1 METDGVFSCNS
12 EILPFSD
19 TIQTSGPG
27 AAGGPSP
34 AAGASGRPG
43 GADARGTI
51 WLPSRPRTAQQLPA
65 QPGQGFQANAG
76 AEPPEPWG
84 GEGEGAAARST
95 RASPAQVRPAAALPP
110 PEPCDP
116 RSPLRPQIAPQTP
129 PEPLRH
135 RSLPLPSAG
144 ARSGDPT
151 ALTAEI

>member
-65 QPGQGFQANAG
+65 QPGQVFQANEA
-76 AEPPEPWG
+76 AEPPEPCG
-84 GEGEGAAARST
+84 DEGEGAAARSA
-95 RASPAQVRPAAALPP
+95 RASPARPPRCAPR
-110 PEPCDP
+110 P
-116 RSPLRPQIAPQTP
+116 RSPCRGRATP
-129 PEPLRH
+129 GPPPTPNHTANTPEPLRA
-135 RSLPLPSAG
+135 RSPALPSAG
-144 ARSGDPT
+144 ARR
-151 ALTAEI
+151 AEHTPLSR